1 MEGNGLASGSARRAA
16 AMDPEAVCGG
26 VGTSGLAGGGS
37 DSKGDMG
44 GGGRKCGEARGRVA
58 APHDHERAH
67 VPRRDDNTGGGGGA
81 LEASA
86 AREDEARAA
95 AMEEVEARATTLRES
110 TTATNVS
117 KSRDRG
123 VRAQDRTGL
132 GPARGAHRS
141 ARTSRPRR
149 CPQPCR
155 TNPQPCEASEHDAGR
170 RQQEQR

>member
-1 MEGNGLASGSARRAA
+1 MG
-16 AMDPEAVCGG
+16 D
-26 VGTSGLAGGGS
+26 GGG
-37 DSKGDMG
+37 
-44 GGGRKCGEARGRVA
+44 
-58 APHDHERAH
+58 
-67 VPRRDDNTGGGGGA
+67 T

-86 AREDEARAA
+86 TREDEARAA
-95 AMEEVEARATTLRES
+95 AMEGNTLRES

-170 RQQEQR
+170 RQQEQG